1 MEATSDSPKDK
12 LRLGAMAMFKHFLG
26 IDFGTTKTILVRKTG
41 SSSPSPVQI
50 DGCTGQIETVFR
62 LNDNATEIEAFGI
75 EAWEEIGLHPN
86 RTFFEFKPY
95 VGTDKLFIFQNDAG
109 DLRKEFYADALSE
122 MFLTELRKRFEGQFL
137 NGAAVSSDDYY
148 TIVGHPAEW
157 EISRIEV
164 LKRVV
169 KSAGFP
175 NVEVACESEGVVG
188 YCRNQQIIDVDIGE
202 RILVF
207 DFGGGTLDFAVFS
220 RNNGNLKCIAT
231 GGNPDLG
238 GRKFDDLIVNK
249 IISEILSRSVVLTA
263 SDLTQIKRYSRK
275 LKEDLSRNVSNGKKS
290 ARITIPFLQS
300 TNNSLTDNL
309 NKDDFLQCADGIIS
323 QIAQILQDFNHNLGY
338 NIDKIVV
345 AGGSARLFFIPEL
358 LERILAVN
366 DIIYPNNP
374 QEVVA
379 LGLIELHSSSEP
391 KATVAETEA
400 PEIAKSLPRTEK
412 QPPSTNLKTLKY
424 VLVWILLFVTF
435 LIFYLHLSSPPP
447 QPLPP
452 SPPLPPLVP
461 VSVTFNLPAIFGSGF
476 VALYTN
482 ESNEDITICVE
493 LINETTHKNEDMIFK
508 LKPKQSMTS
517 GRWFNYLSGEKIII
531 HKDGYSSKTVV
542 VP

>member
-1 MEATSDSPKDK
+1 
-12 LRLGAMAMFKHFLG
+12 MFKHFLG

-86 RTFFEFKPY
+86 RTFFEFKPH

-109 DLRKEFYADALSE
+109 DIRKEYYAEALSE

-137 NGAAVSSDDYY
+137 NGATVSSDDYC

-157 EISRIEV
+157 GDTRIEV

-175 NVEVACESEGVVG
+175 NIEVACESEGVVG
-188 YCRNQQIIDVDIGE
+188 YCRNQQIIDVGIGE

-220 RNNGNLKCIAT
+220 RCNGRLECIAT
-231 GGNPDLG
+231 GGNSDLG
-238 GRKFDDLIVNK
+238 GRKFDDLIAEK
-249 IISEILSRSVVLTA
+249 IISEVLSSNVVFTA

-275 LKEDLSRNVSNGKKS
+275 LKEDLSRNVSNGKKT

-300 TNNSLTDNL
+300 TNNSLTCNL
-309 NKDDFLQCADGIIS
+309 NKDDFLQCAGGLIS
-323 QIAQILQDFNHNLGY
+323 QIAQILQDFKDNLGY
-338 NIDKIVV
+338 MIDEVVV

-358 LERILAVN
+358 LKTILAVN

-379 LGLIELHSSSEP
+379 LGLIELHLPSEI
-391 KATVAETEA
+391 KVALTKTEA
-400 PEIAKSLPRTEK
+400 TETTK
-412 QPPSTNLKTLKY
+412 RASRPPSRHKSGKLGCFIFALIISAI
-424 VLVWILLFVTF
+424 VLVFVNFKFLQCPMCRGSGVIKLLFTCTKCQGKGK
-435 LIFYLHLSSPPP
+435 IS
-447 QPLPP
+447 
-452 SPPLPPLVP
+452 
-461 VSVTFNLPAIFGSGF
+461 I
-476 VALYTN
+476 
-482 ESNEDITICVE
+482 I
-493 LINETTHKNEDMIFK
+493 KNFI
-508 LKPKQSMTS
+508 P
-517 GRWFNYLSGEKIII
+517 
-531 HKDGYSSKTVV
+531 
-542 VP
+542 